1 MPETTKTSKSS
12 RTNATRV
19 GGGPPAR
26 VGGRRDVRQAQGQ
39 QLTSGQFTTYVVRSG
54 DTLSKIA
61 RNHAVEGGWQA
72 LAELNSISD
81 AGSLQVGQKLR
92 IPAAAQ
98 GRQAPEAGEWMA
110 GKFKVTHYTFAMES
124 DPKHADS
131 PKVAAPGLDPEEKYK
146 QSFLGTPYGIKM
158 QGTGL
163 AENGK
168 YIMYV
173 GDGRYAYGIGG
184 KKGRPEPW
192 KTIAV
197 DPAVI
202 PLGSK
207 VVIEG
212 YEDKGVFLAN
222 DTGGGI
228 DGREIDV
235 FVGPVPIAEAYA
247 LGTKQMRVKIV
258 DE

>member
-1 MPETTKTSKSS
+1 M
-12 RTNATRV
+12 
-19 GGGPPAR
+19 
-26 VGGRRDVRQAQGQ
+26 RQAQGQ
-39 QLTSGQFTTYVVRSG
+39 QLTAPQEGAGQAIIYVVRPG

-61 RNHAVEGGWQA
+61 GIHGVVGGWQA
-72 LAELNSISD
+72 LAERNGITDPS
-81 AGSLQVGQKLR
+81 SLQVGQKLE
-92 IPAAAQ
+92 IPAGTGPAPAAD
-98 GRQAPEAGEWMA
+98 GSWLP
-110 GKFKVTHYTFAMES
+110 GKFKITHYTFALES
-124 DPKHADS
+124 DEKHADS
-131 PKVAAPGLDPEEKYK
+131 PKVAAPGLDPDEKYR
-146 QSFLGTPYGIKM
+146 QSFLGQPYGVRM

-168 YIMYV
+168 YVMYV

-184 KKGRPEPW
+184 RKGTPQPW

-212 YEDKGVFLAN
+212 YEDKGVFVAN
-222 DTGGGI
+222 DTGGAI

-235 FVGPVPIAEAYA
+235 FVGAVPIAEAYA
-247 LGTKQMRVKIV
+247 LGTKQLRVRLV
-258 DE
+258 TE